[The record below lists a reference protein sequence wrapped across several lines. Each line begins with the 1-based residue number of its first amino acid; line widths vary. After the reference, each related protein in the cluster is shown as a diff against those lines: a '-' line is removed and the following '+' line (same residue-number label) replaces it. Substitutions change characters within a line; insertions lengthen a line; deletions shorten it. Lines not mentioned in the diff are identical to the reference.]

1 MSQLALDGIDACG
14 AHLAF
19 IDAVVLVDLILYQRL
34 IVRAR
39 GGSIVNKLARW
50 CMAVGGPR
58 P

>member
-1 MSQLALDGIDACG
+1 MSQLALDGIDARG

-34 IVRAR
+34 IVRAQ